1 MKRSAT
7 ATRTSIYHL
16 AFGAGL
22 LMFLPALVPASAS
35 GQIRVQAIHNSPYA
49 EAAVVDVYL
58 AGQLAANDFEFRT
71 ASEFVDLP
79 AFIPPGSTLNVDVTE
94 ANAADNSA
102 PIYSEQITFPAGST
116 IIVAVGDP
124 LNRAGNPP
132 FDLIPVP
139 AIESSETAGNLSAL
153 FIHGSPDAPAIDLVD
168 RKSGAK
174 LADDLSH
181 GTFTPSYV
189 DVAAMSYGLG
199 VSPADDADESLLAK
213 FLAFDASLA
222 DSAIVVLAS
231 GFVDQEP
238 SIKFLA
244 VLPDG
249 SESFVPEVIGVH
261 DARFGPDTL
270 ANFAVE
276 GIVTRAKGR
285 LTYVQQDSAGI
296 AVFQSSGAVRDA
308 VDAGEIA
315 IGDTLIVSGDRSD
328 FSSLQQI
335 SPSNF
340 VVLSRGHTLPEP
352 QLVDLAEIAVNGEK
366 YESELIRVTGLII
379 DPAGDA
385 TFSPSKT
392 YDITDA
398 SDQSNAVSLR
408 TPSSTDTDIGG
419 VPIPALSTFEGV
431 LGQFSS
437 SDPSVGYQLS
447 PVEATDIE
455 AQPNVG
461 VEDGL
466 ELPSDFALLDAY
478 PNPFNPTTTIAFEL
492 PAAAEVL
499 VQVFDVLGKQV
510 RVLESGSMPAGR
522 HEVSFDATGLSSGI
536 YMFRL
541 ESGDFVAAKTAVLM
555 K

>member
-7 ATRTSIYHL
+7 ASRTRIYHL
-16 AFGAGL
+16 AVSTATL
-22 LMFLPALVPASAS
+22 LCVTALVPDAAS

-58 AGQLAANDFEFRT
+58 AGQLAADDFEFRT
-71 ASEFVDLP
+71 ASEFVALP

-94 ANAADNSA
+94 ASATDNSA

-132 FDLIPVP
+132 FDLVPIPGL
-139 AIESSETAGNLSAL
+139 ESSETPGNLSAL
-153 FIHGSPDAPAIDLVD
+153 FFHGSPDAPAIDLVD
-168 RKSGAK
+168 RKTGTK
-174 LADDLSH
+174 LADDLAH
-181 GTFTPSYV
+181 GTFSPAYV
-189 DVAAMSYGLG
+189 NVAAMPYALG
-199 VSPADDADESLLAK
+199 VSPADDADDSLLAK
-213 FLAFDASLA
+213 FLAFDATLA

-249 SESFVPEVIGVH
+249 SESFVPEVIDVY
-261 DARFGPDTL
+261 DARFSPDTL

-285 LTYVQQDSAGI
+285 ITYIQQDSAGI
-296 AVFQSSGAVRDA
+296 AVFQTSGVVRDA
-308 VDAGEIA
+308 VDAGDIA
-315 IGDTLIVSGDRSD
+315 MGDTLVVSGDRSD
-328 FSSLQQI
+328 FSSFQQI
-335 SPSNF
+335 SPTNF

-352 QLVDLAEIAVNGEK
+352 QAVDLAEIAANGEN

-379 DPAGDA
+379 DPDGDA
-385 TFSPSKT
+385 TFSTSKT
-392 YDITDA
+392 YDITDS

-419 VPIPALSTFEGV
+419 VPIPSLSTFEGV

-437 SDPSVGYQLS
+437 SDPAVGYQLAPIEVS
-447 PVEATDIE
+447 DIE

-461 VEDGL
+461 IEGES
-466 ELPSDFALLDAY
+466 ELPSDFALLGAY
-478 PNPFNPTTTIAFEL
+478 PNPFNPTTTISFEL

-499 VQVFDVLGKQV
+499 LQVFDVLGKQV
-510 RVLESGSMPAGR
+510 RVLESGAMPAGR
-522 HEVSFDATGLSSGI
+522 HEVTFDATGLSSGI
-536 YMFRL
+536 YMFRM
-541 ESGDFVAAKTAVLM
+541 ESGDFLAAKTVVLM

>member
-7 ATRTSIYHL
+7 ATRTSFYCL
-16 AFGAGL
+16 AVAAATFLCVAAG
-22 LMFLPALVPASAS
+22 VPADAL
-35 GQIRVQAIHNSPYA
+35 GQIRVQAIHNAPYA

-58 AGQLAANDFEFRT
+58 AGQLAADDFEFRT
-71 ASEFVDLP
+71 ASEFVELP
-79 AFIPPGSTLNVDVTE
+79 PFIPPGSTLNVDVTD
-94 ANAADNSA
+94 AAATDNSA

-132 FDLIPVP
+132 FDLIPIP
-139 AIESSETAGNLSAL
+139 AIESGQTAGSLSAL
-153 FIHGSPDAPAIDLVD
+153 FVHGSPDAPAIDLVD

-189 DVAAMSYGLG
+189 DVAAMSYALG
-199 VSPADDADESLLAK
+199 VSPADDTDESLLAK

-249 SESFVPEVIGVH
+249 SESFVAEVIDVY

-276 GIVTRAKGR
+276 GIVTRARGR
-285 LTYVQQDSAGI
+285 ITYVQQDSAAV
-296 AVFQSSGAVRDA
+296 AVFQTSGAVRDA
-308 VDAGEIA
+308 VEAGDIA
-315 IGDTLIVSGDRSD
+315 MGDTLIVSGDRSD

-352 QLVDLAEIAVNGEK
+352 QVVDLAELAANGEN

-385 TFSPSKT
+385 TFNTSTT

-408 TPSSTDTDIGG
+408 TPSSSDTDIGG
-419 VPIPALSTFEGV
+419 VPIPSLSTFEGV
-431 LGQFSS
+431 VGQFSS
-437 SDPSVGYQLS
+437 TDPAVGYQLA
-447 PVEATDIE
+447 PIEATDIE

-461 VEDGL
+461 IEDNS
-466 ELPSDFALLDAY
+466 ELPADFALLDAY
-478 PNPFNPTTTIAFEL
+478 PNPFNPTTTISFEL
-492 PAAAEVL
+492 PTAAEVL
-499 VQVFDVLGKQV
+499 LQVFDVLGKQV
-510 RVLESGSMPAGR
+510 RVLESGSLPAGR
-522 HEVSFDATGLSSGI
+522 HEVTFDADGLSSGI

-541 ESGDFVAAKTAVLM
+541 ESGDFLAAKTVVLM